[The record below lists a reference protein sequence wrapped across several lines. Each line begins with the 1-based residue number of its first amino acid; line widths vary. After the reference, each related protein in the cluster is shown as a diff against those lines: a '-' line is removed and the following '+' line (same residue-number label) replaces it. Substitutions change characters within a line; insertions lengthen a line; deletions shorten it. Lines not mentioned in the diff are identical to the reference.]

1 MESRRSVL
9 GYGFNLVSIKTMMD
23 VSEVL
28 VRFAGILMP
37 FGCDLGYFNISLHS
51 HIVYYCSNFPIKQ
64 RI

>member
-9 GYGFNLVSIKTMMD
+9 DYGFNLVSIKTMMD

-28 VRFAGILMP
+28 ERFGGIWMP
-37 FGCDLGYFNISLHS
+37 FGCDLGYFNISLHI
-51 HIVYYCSNFPIKQ
+51 HIVYFCFNFPIKQ